1 MLLTQ
6 IAAADQFKKANI
18 GLSDQEYYD
27 RFIAPYARERY
38 RQAVGEG
45 GAMQRGAKKTQG
57 QLVSAQFGGRDTSMG
72 QAATGSMAPTFRKA
86 MSGVMGRVQQDV
98 DRWGAQKMV
107 ERKQDVAKAREA
119 VAQTNKLEAG
129 VARLIPYAGEY
140 IAAGTAIGGGLM
152 DTAVGQALLDINKRP
167 LRTVQFGQNPYE
179 QDSPGLS
186 MGGGGVSNLYN
197 LSYA

>member
-27 RFIAPYARERY
+27 RFIAPYAKERY

-45 GAMQRGAKKTQG
+45 GAMQRGAKKAQG

-86 MSGVMGRVQQDV
+86 MSGVMDRVQQDV
-98 DRWGAQKMV
+98 DRWGAQKMM

-119 VAQTNKLEAG
+119 VGQVNRLEAG
-129 VARLIPYAGEY
+129 LAALIPYAGQY
-140 IAAGTAIGGGLM
+140 ISAGTAAGGALM
-152 DTAVGQALLDINKRP
+152 DVGVGQALMDANKRP

-179 QDSPGLS
+179 QDSPSLS
-186 MGGGGVSNLYN
+186 MGGGGASDLYN

>member
-18 GLSDQEYYD
+18 GLSDQDYYD

-72 QAATGSMAPTFRKA
+72 QAATGSMAPTFKKA
-86 MSGVMGRVQQDV
+86 MAGIMGRVQQDV
-98 DRWGAQKMV
+98 DKWGAQKMM
-107 ERKQDVAKAREA
+107 ERKQDVAKARET
-119 VAQTNKLEAG
+119 VGQVNRLEAG
-129 VARLIPYAGEY
+129 LAAAIPYAGQY
-140 IAAGTAIGGGLM
+140 ISAGTAAGGALM
-152 DTAVGQALLDINKRP
+152 DVGVGEAMLAGNKRP